1 MKKEYI
7 FLEEKQ
13 KCYSPKQIRNW
24 LNDSILLEKGDIQ
37 RIFKDKQKY
46 KSLIE
51 CWHASLY
58 ALAIKKR
65 LGYEFLLCPSDSP
78 DIHFL
83 NKNGANTDKQEG
95 FQVEVREL
103 FKKDNFDDNYEKL
116 VEEIWKSKGNKRYGK
131 CHLLLALRLTIKN
144 FKLKKFVELI
154 NDKKY
159 CWSFERIILSI
170 FTEKEKEWTFFEVFP
185 SLYFPKVGKMSFSLR
200 NDNQYW
206 Y

>member
-65 LGYEFLLCPSDSP
+65 LGY
-78 DIHFL
+78 
-83 NKNGANTDKQEG
+83 
-95 FQVEVREL
+95 
-103 FKKDNFDDNYEKL
+103 
-116 VEEIWKSKGNKRYGK
+116 
-131 CHLLLALRLTIKN
+131 
-144 FKLKKFVELI
+144 
-154 NDKKY
+154 
-159 CWSFERIILSI
+159 
-170 FTEKEKEWTFFEVFP
+170 
-185 SLYFPKVGKMSFSLR
+185 
-200 NDNQYW
+200 
-206 Y
+206 